1 MNEDRVI
8 QNDPA
13 QAAKAALLFV
23 IDKPFTGLNN
33 KPPVDWA
40 DRAVQAILWSLKDY
54 RATDMA
60 LLTMDDEVLSHA
72 TAVMTHIVR
81 QARRQFEGAL

>member
-23 IDKPFTGLNN
+23 IDKQ
-33 KPPVDWA
+33 PPVDWA
-40 DRAVQAILWSLKDY
+40 ERAAQAILWSLRDY

-60 LLTMDDEVLSHA
+60 LLTMDDEALSHA

-81 QARRQFEGAL
+81 QARQQFEGAL

>member
-1 MNEDRVI
+1 MSEDQVLE
-8 QNDPA
+8 
-13 QAAKAALLFV
+13 AAPEHAAEMALYFSAK
-23 IDKPFTGLNN
+23 DRAN
-33 KPPVDWA
+33 KEPCTDWA

-60 LLTMDDEVLSHA
+60 LLTMDDEALSHA

-81 QARRQFEGAL
+81 QARQQFEGAL

>member
-1 MNEDRVI
+1 MNEERVI
-8 QNDPA
+8 QVDPA

-23 IDKPFTGLNN
+23 IDKPFTGLNK

-40 DRAVQAILWSLKDY
+40 EYAVQAILWSLKDY

-60 LLTMDDEVLSHA
+60 LLAMDDEVLSHA
-72 TAVMTHIVR
+72 AAVMTHIVR
-81 QARRQFEGAL
+81 QARQQFEGAL